1 MRIYEATYILDPD
14 MEDEEL
20 TQIQEKFSNMITK
33 SGGEIVNV
41 DNWGKRKLAY
51 EVKGKTEGVYIV
63 MRINVDETTQNT
75 LKRNFN
81 ISDKVLKSLII
92 RLN

>member
-1 MRIYEATYILDPD
+1 MRLYEATYVLDPD

-20 TQIQEKFSNMITK
+20 TQIQEKFSNLIAK

-51 EVKGKTEGVYIV
+51 EVEGKTEGVYIV
-63 MRINVDETTQNT
+63 MRINSEEPTQNV

-81 ISDKVLKSLII
+81 INDKVLKSLIV

>member
-63 MRINVDETTQNT
+63 MRINADEITQNT